1 LSSRKKTSERPS
13 TLPEQSAEANAG
25 TLYVVATPIGNLED
39 ITLRALRIL
48 KEVSLIA
55 AEDTRHTRKLLAHY
69 GIGTPLVSYYRE
81 KEAERGQEIISHL
94 LAGRDVALVSD
105 AGTPG
110 ISDPGAVLVELC
122 RRWDIRIVPVP
133 GPSAPMALLS
143 VAGRSFAPFLFLG
156 FLPSRA
162 SQRRKF
168 LASVAAVP
176 QALVFFES
184 PRRALRCLEDCLELL
199 GNRQALLA
207 RELTKV
213 HEEIRQESLSD
224 LVALFAARETVKGEL
239 VLAVEGAGEQPA
251 VSGGDLRK
259 ILTSYH
265 QDSKLSLRDA
275 VKQVAGEMGLSRSA
289 VYQEALKIW
298 KKG

>member
-1 LSSRKKTSERPS
+1 MEAAAGLRP
-13 TLPEQSAEANAG
+13 PGPG
-25 TLYVVATPIGNLED
+25 TLFVVATPIGNLED

-48 KEVSLIA
+48 KEVALIA
-55 AEDTRHTRKLLAHY
+55 AEDTRCTRKLLARY

-81 KEAERGQEIISHL
+81 KEAERGREIVGQL

-122 RRWDIRIVPVP
+122 RAQEVPVVPVP
-133 GPSAPMALLS
+133 GPSALTALLS
-143 VAGRSFAPFLFLG
+143 VAGQSFAPFLFLG

-168 LASVAAVP
+168 LASMAAVP

-184 PRRALRCLEDCLELL
+184 PRRALSSLADCLEVL
-199 GNRQALLA
+199 GDRRALLA

-213 HEEIRQESLSD
+213 HEEIREERLSG
-224 LVALFAARETVKGEL
+224 LVALLTARETVKGE
-239 VLAVEGAGEQPA
+239 VVVAIEGAREQPA
-251 VSGGDLRK
+251 MNGGDLRE
-259 ILTSYH
+259 LLASYRE
-265 QDSKLSLRDA
+265 DPKLSLRDA
-275 VKQVAGEMGLSRSA
+275 VQRVAGELGLSRSA
-289 VYQEALKIW
+289 VYQEALKVW
-298 KKG
+298 KR